1 MRSSPTV
8 MLFFGVLAA
17 ASLTDAFQDLRS
29 DSASDGRIES
39 IYIARS
45 MRESRIAPTAF
56 CAQTRIGFD
65 RATFEDQY
73 TFRSTATR
81 SADGLMVDTNVNTI
95 GRLHACFGST
105 SDATLNFYAE
115 GVLGDVPFT
124 GTGDC
129 RAFKPDFPETGITV
143 YRCFL
148 ELRDLPNGYVGGQ
161 LTTNSVVSRNAIG
174 EQSDPPGYTQPSI
187 ATVRLWRRRP
197 ARSAAYRPPITS
209 QGF

>member
-1 MRSSPTV
+1 MRSSPIV
-8 MLFFGVLAA
+8 LLWLGVVSAA
-17 ASLTDAFQDLRS
+17 ASTDAFQGSRS
-29 DSASDGRIES
+29 NSTSDDRVEAV
-39 IYIARS
+39 YIARS

-56 CAQTRIGFD
+56 CAQPRIGFGS
-65 RATFEDQY
+65 ATFEDQY

-81 SADGLMVDTNVNTI
+81 PADGLMVETNGNTI

-105 SDATLNFYAE
+105 ADATLNFYAE
-115 GVLGDVPFT
+115 GVLGNVPFT

-129 RAFKPDFPETGITV
+129 RAFKQDLPEAGITV

-148 ELRDLPNGYVGGQ
+148 ELRDLPDGYVGGL

-187 ATVRLWRRRP
+187 ATVRLWKRR
-197 ARSAAYRPPITS
+197 T
-209 QGF
+209 G

>member
-8 MLFFGVLAA
+8 LLCLGVLSA
-17 ASLTDAFQDLRS
+17 ASQTDAFQGSRS
-29 DSASDGRIES
+29 DSTSAGPVEA

-56 CAQTRIGFD
+56 CAPTKVGFGS
-65 RATFEDQY
+65 ATFEDQY

-81 SADGLMVDTNVNTI
+81 PADGLMIDPDVNTI

-129 RAFKPDFPETGITV
+129 RAFKQDVPETGITV

-148 ELRDLPNGYVGGQ
+148 ELRDLPTGYVGGV

-174 EQSDPPGYTQPSI
+174 EKSDPPGYTQPSI
-187 ATVRLWRRRP
+187 ATVRLWKRRP
-197 ARSAAYRPPITS
+197 RVVER
-209 QGF
+209 